1 MKFFIK
7 QATIIDL
14 SSSFHLQ
21 TTDLRISNGT
31 IAEMG
36 ASLPPSAD
44 EEFIEFPELMVSP
57 SWVDTLADYAEPG
70 EEHRETLCSGTE
82 AAISGGFGHVFL
94 VPNTTPVIDQK
105 TQVSYIV
112 NASKQ
117 LPIQLYPL
125 GAISQGTEGKTLA
138 EMYDMHQAGAVAFS
152 DGIHPVQS
160 PGLFSKALQYVK
172 AFNGVVVQIPIT
184 KSLAQYGLMHEG
196 VVSTQMGLPGIP
208 AIAEDLIVARD
219 LELLAYTESRLHIAG
234 ISTATSVER
243 IRAAKKAGL
252 QVTCSVAPYHLYFID
267 ADLQG
272 YNTSLKVNPP
282 LRTAADRTALQEAL
296 LDGTI
301 DCISSHHFPQHWDA
315 KTCEFEYAAWG
326 MAIQELTFQTVLTA
340 MPNMNAEQLVQIFS
354 LNPRKIFGLAD
365 THIQVGQK
373 ADLTLFSFAGTTQIN
388 SSTQK
393 SKAVNNPLLNIELKG
408 TVLPNLRSSNT
419 QIWKTK

>member
-1 MKFFIK
+1 MKFFIR
-7 QATIIDL
+7 QATIIDP

-21 TTDLRISNGT
+21 TIDLRITNG
-31 IAEMG
+31 IISEMG
-36 ASLPPSAD
+36 DALSPSPD
-44 EEFIEFPELMVSP
+44 EEQIEFPELMISP

-70 EEHRETLCSGTE
+70 EEHRETLCSGSE
-82 AAISGGFGHVFL
+82 AAITGGFGHVFL
-94 VPNTTPVIDQK
+94 VPNTTPVVDQK

-138 EMYDMHQAGAVAFS
+138 EMYDMHHAGAVAFS

-172 AFNGVVVQIPIT
+172 AFKGVVVQIPIT
-184 KSLAQYGLMHEG
+184 KSLSEHGLMHEG
-196 VVSTQMGLPGIP
+196 VVSTQMGLPGIA

-219 LELLAYTESRLHIAG
+219 LELLAYTNSRLHIAG
-234 ISTATSVER
+234 ISTSTSVER

-252 QVTCSVAPYHLYFID
+252 HVTCSVAPYHLYYID
-267 ADLQG
+267 ADLDG
-272 YNTSLKVNPP
+272 YNSSLKVNPP
-282 LRTAADRTALQEAL
+282 LRTASDRAALQEAV

-301 DCISSHHFPQHWDA
+301 DCIASFHIPQHWDA

-326 MAIQELTFQTVLTA
+326 MAIQELCFQTVISSIPTITA
-340 MPNMNAEQLVQIFS
+340 EKLVQIFS

-365 THIQVGQK
+365 THIHVGQK
-373 ADLTLFSFAGTTQIN
+373 ADLTLFSFAGNTQIN

-393 SKAVNNPLLNIELKG
+393 SKGVNNPLLNIELKG
-408 TVLPNLRSSNT
+408 TVLPNLRSLNT
-419 QIWKTK
+419 HIWKTK